1 MVDGGFRLDVEYTSS
16 RLYELAKMDGSI
28 ILSADLKRILFANA
42 QLIPSSDIPTNETG
56 TRHRTAERTAKQSG
70 EVVISISQRRNVITI
85 FKGNSRYVLED
96 TSKVSAKAN
105 QALQT
110 VEKYKKVFDSKLSL
124 LNEYEFND
132 IVTLENVIVA
142 IQRAE
147 MVMKIV
153 DEVQRAIYELGEE
166 GRLLEMQLEELIGDL
181 EEEELLIIKDYIAS
195 GKKKNSKEVLQAIQ
209 ELSHDELMRPQLIAR
224 ILGYEDFDNY
234 DEVGVYTKGY
244 RILNK
249 IPRMPSSIVE
259 NLVKSFKSFQHILDA
274 DIPKLDDATDNDIVN
289 MQQSSIAGLS
299 PNDIESITILKDAAA
314 TAIYGAR
321 AANGVIVVTTKRG
334 RTGKPI
340 INFNTKLTYTPNLD
354 TSRLNLLNSQEK
366 VDLELQL
373 LKSNQSIYPNKG
385 GVATILN
392 KYNLMNQYLQ
402 NGWEGLSPEAQNAIN
417 QLKTMQTDWNDILF
431 RDAFTQE
438 YNISISGGTEKTTYY
453 NSLGYSKENG
463 NVPGVSMTRFNLT
476 SKTSYQI
483 NKILKIG
490 VSIFA
495 NRRKNQNF
503 VSDKYG
509 YSNPVFYSR
518 TANPYFYPYDAEHN
532 YQYDY
537 DILPGD
543 EPDLKRGFNIF
554 EERENT
560 DNETI
565 ISSFN
570 SIFDTE
576 LRFND
581 QWKLSSQ
588 VGIQWDQ
595 SSQEQYVGENTFNMR
610 NIREDSSYDENQYI
624 VPKGGMHTVNNAT
637 TSQITWKVQG
647 EYKNTFNDIHD
658 IQIMAGSEIRKNWY
672 NTQFTAGYGY
682 DPKTLTTKPLNIR
695 NDKDAEK
702 YKLHTKTYQENA
714 FASFYTTGS
723 YSFMSR
729 YTIGGSVRMDG
740 SDLFGVDKKYRYLP
754 IYSISGMWRASNEPF
769 IQRYKWIDNLAIR
782 LSYGLQ
788 GNIDK
793 TTSPFLVGSYD
804 NVGLLPGYDKEQ
816 TIQIEGAPN
825 SKLRWEKTASYN
837 LGLDFSVLNQAINL
851 SVDYYYRK
859 GTDLIG
865 KKLLP
870 LENGFETM
878 TINWA
883 SMENKGVEINL
894 QTRNITTKK
903 FSWYT
908 TFNFAYNQNKVLK
921 INTPDSQETPSLEGY
936 PVGAIFALK
945 TDGIDSETGRIRVK
959 AKNGKSMFLE
969 DLYKVAID
977 EWGIGIYTPQV
988 STLEERE
995 FYSYIGTSDAPY
1007 TGGFMNTFNYKSWE
1021 LNLNFSYNFGAYVK
1035 TTPSY
1040 SLTKFDASRNT
1051 NRDIL
1056 DRWTPENKNGKFPAI
1071 LTAASNPAEYSL
1083 LFDQPRIYNSL
1094 DIWVKKLNYI
1104 RLQNI
1109 RLAYQIPS
1117 KLLNRIN
1124 INGATVA
1131 VEARNLFVFGS
1142 SYKNYLD
1149 PESMGN
1155 LYATPIAKSVTF
1167 NLSLNF

>member
-1 MVDGGFRLDVEYTSS
+1 MRIKFLC
-16 RLYELAKMDGSI
+16 I
-28 ILSADLKRILFANA
+28 IICLFVNALVFASA
-42 QLIPSSDIPTNETG
+42 TNHTITG
-56 TRHRTAERTAKQSG
+56 
-70 EVVISISQRRNVITI
+70 VVISGEDNEPLIGASVYVHADDLKKAGVSQTSLGTITDIDGKFSISVPEKVTRIHCSYIGFEEQAIILQGNKKNYRIVLQPSAHTLADVVVTGYQTLERRKLTAAIA
-85 FKGNSRYVLED
+85 
-96 TSKVSAKAN
+96 KVELSDAMIGAN
-105 QALQT
+105 KSIDQALTGQIAG
-110 VEKYKKVFDSKLSL
+110 VA
-124 LNEYEFND
+124 
-132 IVTLENVIVA
+132 VTTT
-142 IQRAE
+142 
-147 MVMKIV
+147 
-153 DEVQRAIYELGEE
+153 
-166 GRLLEMQLEELIGDL
+166 
-181 EEEELLIIKDYIAS
+181 S
-195 GKKKNSKEVLQAIQ
+195 GA
-209 ELSHDELMRPQLIAR
+209 PGAPAR
-224 ILGYEDFDNY
+224 I
-234 DEVGVYTKGY
+234 
-244 RILNK
+244 RIRGTASLNGTQD
-249 IPRMPSSIVE
+249 PLWVLDGMPLE
-259 NLVKSFKSFQHILDA
+259 GT

-373 LKSNQSIYPNKG
+373 LKNNQSIYPNKG

-936 PVGAIFALK
+936 PVGVIFALK